1 MRKRLT
7 ATLVLLFTA
16 GLVSAQTG
24 GSAGAGSPAT
34 LTRIRQAFVTAANA
48 RDAAALTA
56 LYTDDALLMPS
67 NSPGVKGRA
76 AILAFWKGM
85 LDQGARDVSLG
96 WTGGAIMADSGYEA
110 GTYAFTLAPPN
121 GQPASDKGKYLLTVK
136 KGADGKWRIN
146 NDIFNSDL
154 PCH

>member
-1 MRKRLT
+1 MRKS
-7 ATLVLLFTA
+7 AIAASLLLLAA

-24 GSAGAGSPAT
+24 TSAGAAAPAG
-34 LTRIRQAFVTAANA
+34 LTQIRQAFVTAANA
-48 RDAAALTA
+48 KDAAALTA

-67 NSPGVKGRA
+67 NSPAVKGRA
-76 AILAFWKGM
+76 AIMAFWKGM

-96 WTGGAIMADSGYEA
+96 WTAGALMSDSGYEA
-110 GTYAFTLAPPN
+110 GTYTFTMAPAS